1 MERELPGRRRRL
13 QDFAVGPMR
22 LDLHSYVRPAQLS
35 VELDYSGSVE
45 FRQQASDLIP
55 EQPSSGVSVLYPLT
69 QRTWTSVFP

>member
-1 MERELPGRRRRL
+1 MPAAGR
-13 QDFAVGPMR
+13 
-22 LDLHSYVRPAQLS
+22 LS

-45 FRQQASDLIP
+45 FWQQASDLIP